1 MERRIPLE
9 QSKIK
14 ASLAEIVG
22 EENVLSEEGAILVC
36 PISNEEIGR
45 ILQRADQDGFQ
56 VAVIGGGSTGNRT
69 TPHHVKISL
78 TRMNKILELDRDNMV
93 AVVQAGMIT
102 ADFQEELLAQGLY
115 FPPDPLS
122 RRKST
127 LGANVATRAYGPT
140 IMSHGET
147 VDFLL
152 GLTAVLPDGKI
163 FSPGGKNY
171 KDVTA
176 FDLNRIFGGSHGRL
190 GIITQL
196 IFRLL
201 PKPEVFRTLVLNL
214 PTMKEAAEIAAILT
228 SQGIIPGKL
237 EVLDGTIL
245 SQLEN
250 RRPQKMSSQGVVL
263 IEVEGYQE
271 SIDHQV
277 DLIQTA
283 LGGQGKALEE
293 IAPDEAGELWQA
305 REELAW
311 FMYHP
316 HGQMYS
322 FAIKPTLLPATVE
335 IIKEAGQAMG
345 QPLGLVIHGTAGRLH
360 PICFAPMD
368 EDKLQVLTQ
377 DLTDKITE
385 LGGRPLKTQLN
396 LENHEE
402 KELITSLLKV
412 FDPKGILAG

>member
-1 MERRIPLE
+1 MK

-22 EENVLSEEGAILVC
+22 EKNVLSGEEAILAC

-45 ILQRADQDGFQ
+45 ILQKAEQDGFQ
-56 VAVIGGGSTGNRT
+56 VAVIGGGSTGNRS

-102 ADFQEELLAQGLY
+102 ADFQEELLTQGLY
-115 FPPDPLS
+115 FPPNPLS
-122 RRKST
+122 RREST
-127 LGANVATRAYGPT
+127 LGANVATRTYGPT
-140 IMSHGET
+140 VMSHGET

-176 FDLNRIFGGSHGRL
+176 FDLNRIFGGSYGRL
-190 GIITQL
+190 GIITEL

-201 PKPEVFRTLVLNL
+201 PKPEVFRTLILNL
-214 PTMKEAAEIAAILT
+214 STMKEAAEMAAILT
-228 SQGIIPGKL
+228 SKGIIPGKL
-237 EVLDGTIL
+237 EIMNEEIL
-245 SQLEN
+245 SKLEN
-250 RRPQKMSSQGVVL
+250 KRPQKMSGRGVVL
-263 IEVEGYQE
+263 MEVEGYQE
-271 SIDHQV
+271 SIDHQI
-277 DLIQTA
+277 DLIRTA
-283 LGGQGKALEE
+283 FGVQGKDLQE
-293 IAPDEAGELWQA
+293 IASEEAVELWQA
-305 REELAW
+305 RENIARL
-311 FMYHP
+311 MHHP
-316 HGQMYS
+316 YGQMYS
-322 FAIKPTLLPATVE
+322 FAIKPTLLPAGVE
-335 IIKEAGQAMG
+335 KIKEAGEAMG

-360 PICFAPMD
+360 PICFAPVD
-368 EDKLQVLTQ
+368 GDKMQALTQ
-377 DLTDKITE
+377 NLTDKIAE

-402 KELITSLLKV
+402 KDLIASLIRV